1 MDRLQAM
8 EVFARVVEANSFS
21 RASDSLDLSRTSV
34 TTIVKS
40 LEAHLRTP
48 LLQRTTRKL
57 KLTPEGAEY
66 YEHCVRILAE
76 ISETEAAMAGA
87 GRGPRGKLRVDMPAT
102 IGKWVVTPHL
112 YRFHEL
118 YPDVELIVGYG
129 DKLVDLIQD
138 GVDCAIRVGELQDST
153 LIARRLADMQ
163 TITVASPQYL
173 HRHGLPRTLDDLE
186 RHMAIHYISSKTNR
200 AIPLSFTVDGRM
212 VEVQVPGKLGF
223 NDADAYVECGLTGT
237 GILQPPRFMVGEHL
251 RSGALVEILPQWRPR
266 SLPISAIYPQSR
278 HLAPKVRVF
287 VEWVLGLFEASPLF
301 TPEAVRRAG
310 GGASIAQASVAG
322 ASDVRDASA
331 RDGSYGLAAGALAPL
346 AD

>member
-102 IGKWVVTPHL
+102 IGKWLVTPQLH
-112 YRFHEL
+112 RFHEL

-153 LIARRLADMQ
+153 LIARRLADMP
-163 TITVASPQYL
+163 TITVASPHYL
-173 HRHGLPRTLDDLE
+173 HRRGMPRTLEDLD

-200 AIPLSFTVDGRM
+200 AIPLSFTVEGRI
-212 VEVQVPGKLGF
+212 VEVPVPGKLGF

-266 SLPISAIYPQSR
+266 TLPISAIYPQSR

-287 VEWVLGLFEASPLF
+287 VEWVLSLFEASPLF
-301 TPEAVRRAG
+301 AAEAARPRSAG
-310 GGASIAQASVAG
+310 TAGTGGTGGTGGAAG
-322 ASDVRDASA
+322 A
-331 RDGSYGLAAGALAPL
+331 YGLAAGALAPL
-346 AD
+346 PD